1 MSITVTSGIR
11 GTLSFPQRDWNN
23 EPSSTRFYV
32 LAPGTTLSDGANTA
46 TVSAADFNNL
56 TQLWETF
63 VNGTAGTAEG
73 KGLTG
78 ATLGMNSAG
87 LLSVRNTVSTPA
99 DYSVPNTAQRELKW
113 RLTLQDTVTGD
124 FYTYDVPCCN
134 ASILQNNNEL
144 LPAVQTAALS
154 AFLAGP
160 EIAFGSEQKNVP
172 LVRSNRGNPLK
183 YVTSSVVGV
192 RYKKN

>member
-1 MSITVTSGIR
+1 MSITVTSSIR

-32 LAPGTTLSDGANTA
+32 FAPGTTLSDGTNTA
-46 TVSAADFNNL
+46 TVSAADFDNL

-63 VNGTAGTAEG
+63 VNGSAGTAEG

-78 ATLGMNSAG
+78 AALGMNSAG
-87 LLSVRNTVSTPA
+87 LLSVRNTVSTPS

-113 RLTLQDTVTGD
+113 RLTLQDTVTGE

-144 LPAVQTAALS
+144 LPAVQTAALN

-160 EIAFGSEQKNVP
+160 EITFGDSQVNVP

>member
-1 MSITVTSGIR
+1 MTITVTSGIR

-32 LAPGTTLSDGANTA
+32 LAPGTTLSDGTNTA
-46 TVSAADFNNL
+46 TVSANDFNNL

-63 VNGTAGTAEG
+63 VNGSAGTADG
-73 KGLTG
+73 KGLDG
-78 ATLGMNSAG
+78 ATLGFNSAG
-87 LLSVRNTVSTPA
+87 LLSVRNSVATPA
-99 DYSVPNTAQRELKW
+99 GYSVPNTAQRELKW
-113 RLTLQDTVTGD
+113 RLTLQDTVTGE

-134 ASILQNNNEL
+134 ASILENQNEL
-144 LPAVQTAALS
+144 LPSTQRIALE

-160 EIAFGSEQKNVP
+160 EIQIGDSQVNVP
-172 LVRSNRGNPLK
+172 LVCSNRGNPLK

>member
-32 LAPGTTLSDGANTA
+32 LAPGTTLSDGTNTA
-46 TVSAADFNNL
+46 TVSANDFDSL
-56 TQLWETF
+56 TKLWETF
-63 VNGTAGTAEG
+63 VNGSAGTAEG

-78 ATLGMNSAG
+78 ATLGSNSAG
-87 LLSVRNTVSTPA
+87 LLSVRNSVSTPA
-99 DYSVPNTAQRELKW
+99 NYSIPNTAQRELKW
-113 RLTLQDTVTGD
+113 RLTLQDTVTGE

-134 ASILQNNNEL
+134 ASILQDNNEL
-144 LPAVQTAALS
+144 LPAVQTAALN

-160 EIAFGSEQKNVP
+160 ELQFGSEQKNVP

-183 YVTSSVVGV
+183 YITSSVVGV